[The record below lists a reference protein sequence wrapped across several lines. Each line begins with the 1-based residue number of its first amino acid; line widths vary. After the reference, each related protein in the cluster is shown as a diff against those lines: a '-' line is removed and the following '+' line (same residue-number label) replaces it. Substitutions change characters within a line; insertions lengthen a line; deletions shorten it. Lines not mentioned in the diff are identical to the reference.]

1 MDEQQLVQDES
12 HLNVNYATY
21 QQTQS
26 NAYQVNTAE
35 SMMANQSYYSRQSQY
50 QPPMNSYNQVYSA
63 NQQVSPSTNYQQPM
77 MNAANTT
84 MMNNYSTNIS
94 INNTT
99 NSLGMMGEDVKGGG
113 LLHQLLLDWI
123 VWMNK
128 NSFFFSFL
136 IVWYVFG
143 WEDWRLKNFLCSHLK

>member
-113 LLHQLLLDWI
+113 LLHQLLLD
-123 VWMNK
+123 
-128 NSFFFSFL
+128 
-136 IVWYVFG
+136 
-143 WEDWRLKNFLCSHLK
+143 